1 METDILVRTT
11 TTDGRD
17 LRYMTAGRV
26 TDAVATERE
35 QMAATS
41 DENPFQNPPINDRS
55 TGICYSSLGWN
66 ASYFSVY
73 FYGTMYEYY
82 IGPNK
87 YLYACHTNNCW

>member
-11 TTDGRD
+11 TTDGSD

-26 TDAVATERE
+26 TDAVAAERE

-55 TGICYSSLGWN
+55 TGIRYSPLCWKV
-66 ASYFSVY
+66 SYFRVSIC
-73 FYGTMYEYY
+73 TTHCMNKRLYY
-82 IGPNK
+82 SYVKHINIQ
-87 YLYACHTNNCW
+87 

>member
-11 TTDGRD
+11 TTDGSD

-26 TDAVATERE
+26 TDAVAAERE

-55 TGICYSSLGWN
+55 TGIPKIRYDYSN
-66 ASYFSVY
+66 
-73 FYGTMYEYY
+73 Y
-82 IGPNK
+82 IPRKTFINV
-87 YLYACHTNNCW
+87 